1 MKDDENGYLRGNP
14 EHSDLISRQIAF
26 KKIYELNRDKYPLPF
41 SKYVIHHRDRDK
53 HNNSVKNLDI
63 VTPQDHTEI
72 HKSKLKGKVEL
83 DKRRR
88 EIENKSLLEQE
99 ESNTWREIEKKATE
113 NRSLLE
119 QEESNTW
126 REVGKSYKNKKYKYI
141 YEGSAGKLNPFY
153 LIGSWI
159 GLFWG
164 FLYILNIYEGDINL
178 FILYPFIFAN
188 TFIFKI
194 PVHYNLKLAII
205 VLIYSFL
212 LGYIIHL
219 LIRKIYYKLTPFKFY
234 Y

>member
-88 EIENKSLLEQE
+88 EIENK
-99 ESNTWREIEKKATE
+99 
-113 NRSLLE
+113 SLLE